1 MYTKI
6 INPLTG
12 RYVSIL
18 GRTGRNILNTYLQS
32 FQTGGGCITTDK
44 CRGAKKRCKKNDGC
58 KYIKA
63 SEIESKGVDSYGCY
77 KCESSLE
84 EHTVEEK
91 KTAKK
96 IDLSIS
102 IPSSIQNNCEKII
115 QLWSSHSLRTKDRDM
130 KNSGFLQ
137 GNKAVLTS
145 VHKSGSAI
153 ENPYSEAQWLDTW
166 EYSRKKNL
174 SRERAEILGRY
185 NVHRN
190 TLLKLSKNHVWINQG
205 DMGGCS
211 FAALINLCQLG
222 SVMTP
227 WNRSLSKMKNSR
239 EFKKLYEKT
248 YGLTDEGYRD
258 WISALIAMC
267 EGIPNFGKVLSK
279 IKYQCFKTLRG
290 NYHSI
295 LIAEKATSVE
305 HYADAVLGFIINLL
319 HNGYV
324 IAVPTIS
331 HFICIIGY
339 NESGL
344 LFLGSFGDKIST
356 GGLHELR
363 EDLFTPVE
371 IADSIMDCL
380 YVKVR

>member
-1 MYTKI
+1 MYSKI
-6 INPLTG
+6 VNPLTG
-12 RYVSIL
+12 RYVSIC
-18 GRTGRNILNTYLQS
+18 GKTGINILNTYLQYS
-32 FQTGGGCITTDK
+32 QSGSGCVTTDK

-58 KYIKA
+58 EYIKA
-63 SEIESKGVDSYGCY
+63 IEIESKGVDSYGCY

-84 EHTVEEK
+84 EHTGEE
-91 KTAKK
+91 KTAKE
-96 IDLSIS
+96 IDLSVI
-102 IPSSIQNNCEKII
+102 IPDSIQNDCGKII

-137 GNKAVLTS
+137 DNKAVLTS

-153 ENPYSEAQWLDTW
+153 ENPYSGEQWLDTW

-174 SRERAEILGRY
+174 SRERAGILGRY

-190 TLLKLSKNHVWINQG
+190 TLLKLSGNHVWIDQG

-222 SVMTP
+222 NIDTP

-258 WISALIAMC
+258 WISALTAMC
-267 EGIPNFGKVLSK
+267 NGITNFGKVLSK
-279 IKYQCFKTLRG
+279 IKYQCLKTLRG
-290 NYHSI
+290 NYHSL
-295 LIAEKATSVE
+295 LIAEKGTSVE
-305 HYADAVLGFIINLL
+305 YYAEAVLDFIINLL
-319 HNGYV
+319 YNGYV

-363 EDLFTPVE
+363 EDLFTPTE

-380 YVKVR
+380 YVKVN

>member
-1 MYTKI
+1 MYSKI
-6 INPLTG
+6 LNPLTG
-12 RYVSIL
+12 RYVSIC
-18 GRTGRNILNTYLQS
+18 GKTGINILNTYLQAS
-32 FQTGGGCITTDK
+32 QKGGECLTTDK
-44 CRGAKKRCKKNDGC
+44 CQGAKKRCKKNDGC

-63 SEIESKGVDSYGCY
+63 SEIESKRVDSYGCY
-77 KCESSLE
+77 KCDSSQG
-84 EHTVEEK
+84 EHKSEEK
-91 KTAKK
+91 KTTVE
-96 IDLSIS
+96 IDLSAPIFK
-102 IPSSIQNNCEKII
+102 PLQNDCEKII
-115 QLWSSHSLRTKDRDM
+115 QLWSTYSLRTKDRDM

-137 GNKAVLTS
+137 DNKAVLTS

-153 ENPYSEAQWLDTW
+153 ENPYSGEQWLDTW

-174 SRERAEILGRY
+174 SSERSEILSMY
-185 NVHRN
+185 NVHSN
-190 TLLKLSKNHVWINQG
+190 ILDKLSGNHVWIDQG

-222 SVMTP
+222 NITTP
-227 WNRSLSKMKNSR
+227 WSVSLSKMKNSR
-239 EFKKLYEKT
+239 EFKKLYERT

-258 WISALIAMC
+258 WISALTAMC
-267 EGIPNFGKVLSK
+267 DRIPNFGKVLSK

-290 NYHSI
+290 NYHSL
-295 LIAEKATSVE
+295 LIAEKTTSIE
-305 HYADAVLGFIINLL
+305 HYAEAVLDFIINLL

-356 GGLHELR
+356 GGFHELR
-363 EDLFTPVE
+363 EDLFTPIE